1 MDQNRQQQLDEPLA
15 ELDNPRWTRAR
26 VVERSGAVLIVD
38 GVREYTIA
46 EAARE
51 AGIPAAALRTRLHQ
65 RWSVHEALKRPLLA
79 KTELR
84 GAYRRRGT

>member
-38 GVREYTIA
+38 GY
-46 EAARE
+46 
-51 AGIPAAALRTRLHQ
+51 GIHD
-65 RWSVHEALKRPLLA
+65 
-79 KTELR
+79 
-84 GAYRRRGT
+84 RRGGA